1 MLRIILTTVFTVV
14 LIGCVASQP
23 SGQLSSSA
31 AEQQAKQFSAS
42 PEHASIYFLWAKDG
56 LPAYS
61 GMRIK
66 ANGEQVGDI
75 IKGQFVQ
82 LKTGPGN
89 YSFQVDQFTDA
100 LAEDPAFN
108 KTLTNFDLKVSAG
121 SFAIV
126 QCWDVPPSTGN
137 MFNPVYDDVFLTPQA
152 DCNKDNSYS
161 QKSKNGISYCS
172 KVGEITTAP
181 RISGVYH
188 VYEEG
193 LNCSIK
199 TDTSLIRNA
208 RMVKANIEIIS
219 NDGDSEYQLAKTT
232 GTAVAYQRFLQE
244 YPASKHASNAK
255 VEYSRLLEADTS
267 IALEQKI
274 KAKLARDQVLP
285 LGIKKDKYMLTLTKY
300 LKNKRYEE
308 SLFYFELLD
317 RLNVELSPSFDHFW
331 GEALLRTNQPKAA
344 IDKLYSYINKAGAQG
359 KYYTQALELTNEAE
373 VML

>member
-14 LIGCVASQP
+14 LIGCIASQP
-23 SGQLSSSA
+23 SGHLSSSA
-31 AEQQAKQFSAS
+31 AEQQAKQFTTS
-42 PEHASIYFLWAKDG
+42 PEHASIYFLWTEDG
-56 LPAYS
+56 LPTYS

-66 ANGEQVGDI
+66 ASGEQVGEI

-82 LKTGPGN
+82 LKTGPGS
-89 YSFQVDQFTDA
+89 YSFQVDQFSDS
-100 LAEDPAFN
+100 LAEYPDFN
-108 KTLTNFDLKVSAG
+108 KTLTNFDLKVSAA
-121 SFAIV
+121 SLVIV

-152 DCNKDNSYS
+152 DCNKDDSYS

-172 KVGEITTAP
+172 KVGKIATDS
-181 RISGVYH
+181 RLSGIYQVH
-188 VYEEG
+188 EEG
-193 LNCSIK
+193 LHCSIK
-199 TDTSLIRNA
+199 TDTALIRNA

-344 IDKLYSYINKAGAQG
+344 IDKLYSYINKAGPEG